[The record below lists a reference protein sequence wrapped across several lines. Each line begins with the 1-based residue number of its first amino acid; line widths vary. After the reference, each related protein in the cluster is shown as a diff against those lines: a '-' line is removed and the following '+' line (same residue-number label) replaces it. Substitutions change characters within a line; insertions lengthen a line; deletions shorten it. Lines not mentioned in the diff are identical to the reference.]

1 MMTRNFGQMNIWDE
15 IKASFKSGSA
25 LTRLIYI
32 NLGLFLV
39 ARLLYVFYFLM
50 NPDNIPSQFR
60 PDFFQTKYLT
70 YLMVPA
76 DVKLIVFRPWTIITY
91 MFLHFDFLHLLFN
104 MLVLYW
110 FGRIYQRY
118 FTDKQLLTTY
128 ILGGLVGA
136 TLFVGFSNIFPGLSP
151 DVPMLGASAAI
162 MAIVIAISF
171 YNPNY
176 EIRLFFIG
184 SVKIIYVALV
194 YIVLDLIQ
202 IASDNSGGHISHLGG
217 ALYGYTF
224 AYFIRKGKD
233 IGGGFSNLA
242 DRIAVTFKRQPK
254 MKVSYKS
261 QARSMTDMEYNQQK
275 AHSQE
280 EMDRILDK
288 IAKTG
293 YDSLSKKEKEIL
305 FKMGNKS

>member
-32 NLGLFLV
+32 NLGVFV
-39 ARLLYVFYFLM
+39 AARLIYVIYYLL
-50 NPDNIPSQFR
+50 NPESLPHQFR
-60 PDFFQTKYLT
+60 ESTFEFKYLD
-70 YLMVPA
+70 YLMVSA
-76 DVKLIVFRPWTIITY
+76 DIETLIRRPWTIITY
-91 MFLHFDFLHLLFN
+91 MFLHFSFLHLIFN
-104 MLVLYW
+104 LLVLYW

-128 ILGGLVGA
+128 FLGGLAGA
-136 TLFVGFSNIFPGLSP
+136 ALFVIFSNVFPGLSP

-162 MAIVIAISF
+162 MAIVLAISF

-176 EIRLFFIG
+176 EIHLFFVG
-184 SVKIIYVALV
+184 AVKIIYVALV

-202 IASDNSGGHISHLGG
+202 IASDNSGGHIAHLGG
-217 ALYGYTF
+217 ALYGYSF
-224 AYFIRKGKD
+224 SYFMRKGKD
-233 IGGGFSNLA
+233 IGTGFSNLA

-254 MKVSYKS
+254 MKVSYKN
-261 QARSMTDMEYNQQK
+261 QAKNMTDMEYNQQK
-275 AHSQE
+275 HVAQE

-288 IAKTG
+288 IAKSG

>member
-1 MMTRNFGQMNIWDE
+1 MMTRDFGQMNIWGE
-15 IKASFKSGSA
+15 IKASFKTGSA
-25 LTRLIYI
+25 LTRLIYV
-32 NLGLFLV
+32 NLGVFVVIKLIYV
-39 ARLLYVFYFLM
+39 AYFLL
-50 NPDNIPSQFR
+50 NPDGLPNQFR
-60 PDFFQTKYLT
+60 EAAFQNKYLA

-76 DVKLIVFRPWTIITY
+76 DLKLLLYRPWTIFTY
-91 MFLHFDFLHLLFN
+91 MFLHFDFLHVLFN

-110 FGRIYQRY
+110 FGGIYQRY
-118 FTDKQLLTTY
+118 FTDKQILTTY
-128 ILGGLVGA
+128 LLGGLTGA
-136 TLFVGFSNIFPGLSP
+136 ALFIAFSNLLPGLSP

-176 EIRLFFIG
+176 EIHLFFIG
-184 SVKIIYVALV
+184 AVKIIYVALV

-217 ALYGYTF
+217 ALYGYAF
-224 AYFIRKGKD
+224 AFYIRKGKD
-233 IGGGFSNLA
+233 IGKGFSNFIDRLA
-242 DRIAVTFKRQPK
+242 ITFKRQPK

-261 QARSMTDMEYNQQK
+261 QTRNMTDQEYNQHK
-275 AHSQE
+275 ASEQE

-288 IAKTG
+288 IAKSG
-293 YDSLSKKEKEIL
+293 YDSLSKKEKEVL